1 MDFYTML
8 SAVYDDLFPAEPS
21 IIRFLID
28 TFSSCQRVLDVA
40 CGTGTYTIP
49 LWEQGKEV
57 VGIDLSIPMIQQARE
72 KLQQIF
78 QAAPAASPDGQ
89 PPDASATAPMPPQE
103 RKSLPR
109 SASPYANQGSGTIPS
124 NSAPCQKEE
133 ACSGPQQA
141 TYQQPKA
148 VEMFQV
154 EDMLDLTRFPPGS
167 FQGLYCI
174 GNSLPHLISEAQIR
188 TALAQFF
195 RVLAPEGVLLL
206 QTINFD
212 RVRFDSSGRFTLPTL
227 KGRRAELVR
236 FYTPGPDPDHIYFES
251 ELCLSNDHPLRNRIP
266 LFLLTRNRLET
277 WLQDAGFGS
286 QMWYGSYERKAYEPD
301 TSFLS
306 IVQARARAKGK
317 PAKDT
322 RADSIVP

>member
-1 MDFYTML
+1 MGAGERGGGDRSFHTHDPAGKGKTATDIPGCPRRL
-8 SAVYDDLFPAEPS
+8 SRWPREGDLLPQFCPHRLHGQRDTSQAEAAAAV
-21 IIRFLID
+21 FL
-28 TFSSCQRVLDVA
+28 
-40 CGTGTYTIP
+40 
-49 LWEQGKEV
+49 
-57 VGIDLSIPMIQQARE
+57 VG
-72 KLQQIF
+72 
-78 QAAPAASPDGQ
+78 
-89 PPDASATAPMPPQE
+89 
-103 RKSLPR
+103 
-109 SASPYANQGSGTIPS
+109 
-124 NSAPCQKEE
+124 
-133 ACSGPQQA
+133 
-141 TYQQPKA
+141 
-148 VEMFQV
+148 
-154 EDMLDLTRFPPGS
+154 DMLDLTRFPPGS

-227 KGRRAELVR
+227 KGRRADLVR

-306 IVQARARAKGK
+306 IVQARAKGK

>member
-89 PPDASATAPMPPQE
+89 GKETFC
-103 RKSLPR
+103 R
-109 SASPYANQGSGTIPS
+109 
-124 NSAPCQKEE
+124 NSAPTVSTDRETLPRQE
-133 ACSGPQQA
+133 AA
-141 TYQQPKA
+141 AA
-148 VEMFQV
+148 VFLV
-154 EDMLDLTRFPPGS
+154 GDMLDLTRFPPGS

-227 KGRRAELVR
+227 KGRRADLVR

-266 LFLLTRNRLET
+266 LFLLTRNRLKT

-306 IVQARARAKGK
+306 IVQARAKGK